1 MSRKKPP
8 KPTPEAKQPLAA
20 AQPQEEPQEEK
31 GAWEFRSAKFA
42 LRAVGVCFFIAYLAF
57 LTPSAFT
64 WVETKYVRSL
74 PITALPG
81 KADYYL
87 NQVYKPEKLYKMIS
101 MRPVSEIEKT
111 IEILMPYTARMSTF
125 TFLFYSSRLDQ
136 IGKTDEALFWW
147 QFGRY
152 RARFDALRCGS
163 GMAVDNVGSVLG
175 LVPHPEFPQ
184 DEEMDK
190 FTVMKSLKRVLALDA
205 KYPADNLP
213 EDLCDPLR
221 AMEGGKF
228 ISVRPDRWADIR
240 YTLRYMTEY
249 RLRQME
255 GSLTVDESI
264 DFKKAAATCEKIGS
278 LKKKKDCMI
287 KLCNGLSD
295 DTTKS
300 DCIAEVDSITK

>member
-8 KPTPEAKQPLAA
+8 KPTPETKPVAPAPQP
-20 AQPQEEPQEEK
+20 EETK
-31 GAWEFRSAKFA
+31 DDSGGWEFRSAKFA
-42 LRAVGVCFFIAYLAF
+42 LRAVAVCFFIAYVSFLA
-57 LTPSAFT
+57 PSAFT
-64 WVETKYVRSL
+64 WVQTKYVRSM

-87 NQVYKPEKLYKMIS
+87 NQVYKPEKLYKIVT
-101 MRPVSEIEKT
+101 MRPASEIEKT
-111 IEILMPYTARMSTF
+111 IEMLMPYTARMSTF

-147 QFGRY
+147 QYGRY

-163 GMAVDNVGSVLG
+163 GMAVDNVASVLN

-184 DEEMDK
+184 DEELDK
-190 FTVMKSLKRVLALDA
+190 FTVVKSLKRVLALDA

-213 EDLCDPLR
+213 EDLCEPLR

-255 GSLTVDESI
+255 GSLTVDETK
-264 DFKKAAATCEKIGS
+264 DLQKAAATCEKLGN
-278 LKKKKDCMI
+278 LKKKKECMM

-295 DTTKS
+295 ETTKS
-300 DCIAEVDSITK
+300 DCIAEVNSIKK